1 MADMSEPNPKK
12 ERKKVAT
19 TRSTSGAGFAFE
31 DLVAADLLSKMLL
44 DQTIDGIGCPGIG
57 LLSQAGAAG
66 WQIDDLICIGRDSAG
81 TEHRLAISCKSNVQ
95 VSASGWPED
104 FAEAAW
110 SMWRKAE
117 GFEPPRSLCRQRRSL
132 RSSS

>member
-1 MADMSEPNPKK
+1 M
-12 ERKKVAT
+12 
-19 TRSTSGAGFAFE
+19 
-31 DLVAADLLSKMLL
+31 VAADLLSKMLL

-104 FAEAAW
+104 FAEAA
-110 SMWRKAE
+110 
-117 GFEPPRSLCRQRRSL
+117 
-132 RSSS
+132 